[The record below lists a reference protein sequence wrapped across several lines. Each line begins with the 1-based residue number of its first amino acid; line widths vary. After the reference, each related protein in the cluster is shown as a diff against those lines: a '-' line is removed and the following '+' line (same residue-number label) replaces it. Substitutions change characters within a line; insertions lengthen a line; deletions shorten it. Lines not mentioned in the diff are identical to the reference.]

1 MVPSEGPVGGGKSF
15 LDASQLLLEQ
25 IPHKPGLPQSLCL
38 RRIPHK
44 PALPQSVSGDG
55 SSPRCER
62 HHGLLPFLSPSPHF
76 FSLSALHPTH
86 QQTPSA
92 PSSKHSVFV
101 PFSPPDLPA
110 ARAHTHWLIGRSDLV
125 TLLLKMPEWLPFSL
139 RLKLSS
145 FLWGPFDN
153 WPVPPRPSLIAP
165 VPPTCPLCPA
175 CSAPAS
181 RPLSRGHLLPR
192 SSLILMFKRAKSA
205 PPLPALLTFPDL
217 RFCTARNN
225 HLCTKYLSCLF
236 SAA

>member
-1 MVPSEGPVGGGKSF
+1 MPPSCCWNGSLANLPFHSLPVSGMAAHQGVNVTVGFCLSSHLLPISSPFLRSIQPISKPRRPHLQNTPCLRPSLHQIFQLPGHTTIGSF
-15 LDASQLLLEQ
+15 L
-25 IPHKPGLPQSLCL
+25 KY
-38 RRIPHK
+38 
-44 PALPQSVSGDG
+44 
-55 SSPRCER
+55 
-62 HHGLLPFLSPSPHF
+62 
-76 FSLSALHPTH
+76 
-86 QQTPSA
+86 
-92 PSSKHSVFV
+92 
-101 PFSPPDLPA
+101 
-110 ARAHTHWLIGRSDLV
+110 GRSDLV
-125 TLLLKMPEWLPFSL
+125 TLLLRMPEWLPFSL

-145 FLWGPFDN
+145 FLCGPFDN
-153 WPVPPRPSLIAP
+153 WPVPPRPSLTAP

>member
-1 MVPSEGPVGGGKSF
+1 MPPSCCWNR
-15 LDASQLLLEQ
+15 
-25 IPHKPGLPQSLCL
+25 SLTNL
-38 RRIPHK
+38 AFHS
-44 PALPQSVSGDG
+44 LSVSGG
-55 SSPRCER
+55 SLTNLPFHSPSQAMAAHQGVNVTMGFCLSSHLLPISSPFLRSIQPISKRRRPHLQNTPCLCPSL
-62 HHGLLPFLSPSPHF
+62 HQIFQLPG
-76 FSLSALHPTH
+76 
-86 QQTPSA
+86 
-92 PSSKHSVFV
+92 
-101 PFSPPDLPA
+101 
-110 ARAHTHWLIGRSDLV
+110 HTLIGRSDLV